1 MICGDESSLCHVA
14 GVCENMDVEIDN
26 YPIGMIPS
34 GLTNDLSGVLGKC
47 INLFRLGKIG
57 GRGSCGTGSM
67 VSESD
72 GKEMGQS
79 CTVED

>member
-47 INLFRLGKIG
+47 INLLGW
-57 GRGSCGTGSM
+57 
-67 VSESD
+67 
-72 GKEMGQS
+72 GK
-79 CTVED
+79 